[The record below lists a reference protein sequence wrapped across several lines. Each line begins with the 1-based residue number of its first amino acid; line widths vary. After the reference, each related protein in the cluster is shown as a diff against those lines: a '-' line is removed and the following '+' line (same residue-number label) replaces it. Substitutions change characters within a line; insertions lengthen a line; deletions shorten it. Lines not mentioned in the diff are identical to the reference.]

1 MSSPET
7 HDAISSELVAESAL
21 SLGRAGG
28 RLEAALA
35 ALAAYAPGA
44 AVTRALL
51 VDAAAYHAWSYV
63 VLRGALGWSDDDAAL
78 RAYDVPAEVRAR
90 IGAVRDEP
98 TPPA

>member
-1 MSSPET
+1 MSDAQ
-7 HDAISSELVAESAL
+7 DAITSELVAESAL

-35 ALAAYAPGA
+35 ALAAYRPGDRVA
-44 AVTRALL
+44 RPLL

-63 VLRGALGWSDDDAAL
+63 VLRGALGWTDDEAAL
-78 RAYDVPAEVRAR
+78 AAYDVPAEVRAR
-90 IGAVRDEP
+90 IGVVRDDP